1 MLFSDP
7 DLSVERSVVFGEV
20 GGNVSVQC
28 HYSNKYRGKK
38 KNWCSFKDPKC
49 SSVGGSVAPAGTKSQ
64 IRDDGA
70 GTLSVEMV
78 GVKETDTGWYWC
90 EVGDL
95 QIPVYLNITQH
106 AASMFTIHLAE
117 MVTKKCKF

>member
-28 HYSNKYRGKK
+28 HYSNEYSS
-38 KNWCSFKDPKC
+38 KNKTWCSFKDPKC

-70 GTLSVEMV
+70 GTLSVEMM

-117 MVTKKCKF
+117 MFT

>member
-1 MLFSDP
+1 MFIS
-7 DLSVERSVVFGEV
+7 R
-20 GGNVSVQC
+20 
-28 HYSNKYRGKK
+28 
-38 KNWCSFKDPKC
+38 
-49 SSVGGSVAPAGTKSQ
+49 GSVAPAGTKSQ
-64 IRDDGA
+64 MRDDGA

-106 AASMFTIHLAE
+106 AASMFTINLAE
-117 MVTKKCKF
+117 MFT